1 MFALGGG
8 GGGGGLCEM
17 STQDRSE
24 GEAPP
29 LPNDFDALGLA
40 YIKAYILCTK
50 SQAIV
55 LQIIKCF
62 RK

>member
-1 MFALGGG
+1 
-8 GGGGGLCEM
+8 M

-24 GEAPP
+24 GEAPS

-50 SQAIV
+50 S
-55 LQIIKCF
+55 
-62 RK
+62 